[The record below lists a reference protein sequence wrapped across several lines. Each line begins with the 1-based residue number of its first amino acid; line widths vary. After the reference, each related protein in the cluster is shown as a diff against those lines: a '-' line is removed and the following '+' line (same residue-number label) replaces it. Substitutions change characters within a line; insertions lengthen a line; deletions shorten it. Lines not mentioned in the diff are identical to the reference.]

1 MRTLLLSIALF
12 LTTTLLGQVTIKL
25 QAPRQAEVG
34 EKIRISYVVNTNEVD
49 DFEVSEFPG
58 FRVLYGPST
67 STQSSFSMVN
77 GKTTRSSSV
86 TYTYLVQP
94 TEEGVL
100 DVPAGVASVDGKT
113 YTSKTGRIEVLP
125 SSSASSSSAAN
136 ANSGSAHSKG
146 RGEPQD
152 ESASGT
158 TNAAIGDKDLY
169 IDLVAT
175 KTKVYEQE
183 AVLLTYKL
191 YTLVNIQQLTGEM
204 PELDGFH
211 VQEVGSKAQMSLKYE
226 RVNGRNYGT
235 AVWRQYVL
243 YPQRTGKMTVPS
255 INFDALV
262 EFHNTSMDPFDIF
275 FGGGSL
281 TQTVKKQIKT
291 PALELDVKALP
302 TPRPENFNGAVGN
315 YTFSGTLTPQSLKS
329 NDAATLRLVVSGHGN
344 MHLMKSPVVK
354 FPKDFEV
361 YDPKKEDKTAHSAQG
376 AKGTVTYDYVVVP
389 RHGGTYDIPPVE
401 FCYFDPDKQEYQV
414 LKTEP
419 YHVEVAK
426 SANEGSS
433 QTYTSK
439 EDLKVIGNDIRFI
452 KLGSVDVDSEDSTF
466 FDSKLY
472 WTPYVFLFLIFAVL
486 LIIFRRYVKENANNA
501 RRRGKKAG
509 KAANQRLRNAEK
521 LMKAHDSAAFYD
533 EIMRALLGYAG
544 DKLNLHTT
552 DLNKDNVRQALTARG
567 VEATLIDSYL
577 DVVSQ
582 CEFARFAPGDP
593 DATMDRIYTEADEAI
608 NKLNAILK

>member
-1 MRTLLLSIALF
+1 MA
-12 LTTTLLGQVTIKL
+12 QVTVQL

-34 EKIRISYVVNTNEVD
+34 DKIRISYVVNTSDVD

-86 TYTYLVQP
+86 TYTYMVQP
-94 TEEGVL
+94 TDEGVL
-100 DVPAGVASVDGKT
+100 DIPAGVATVDGKN
-113 YTSKTGRIEVLP
+113 YSSRTGRIEVLP
-125 SSSASSSSAAN
+125 SSSASASSS
-136 ANSGSAHSKG
+136 ANSGSAHSQQ
-146 RGEPQD
+146 RGGSQN

-191 YTLVNIQQLTGEM
+191 YTLVNIQQLSGEM

-211 VQEVGSKAQMSLKYE
+211 VQEVDSKAQMSLKYE

-255 INFDALV
+255 INFEALV

-302 TPRPENFNGAVGN
+302 TPRPENFNGAVGK
-315 YTFSGTLTPQSLKS
+315 YTFSGTLTPQNLKS

-354 FPKDFEV
+354 FPKDFEI
-361 YDPKKEDKTAHSAQG
+361 YDPKQEDKTIHTSQG

-401 FCYFDPDKQEYQV
+401 FCYFDPDKQEYQT

-439 EDLKVIGNDIRFI
+439 EDLKVIGNDIHFI
-452 KLGSVDVDSEDSTF
+452 KLGNVDVNNEDSTF
-466 FDSKLY
+466 FDSTTY
-472 WTPYVFLFLIFAVL
+472 WMIYVILFLVFAVL
-486 LIIFRRYVKENANNA
+486 LVIFRRYVKENANYA
-501 RRRGKKAG
+501 RRRVKKAG

-552 DLNKDNVRQALTARG
+552 DLNKDNVRQALTTRG
-567 VEATLIDSYL
+567 VDAMLIDSYL

-593 DATMDRIYTEADEAI
+593 EATMDRIYTEADEAI